1 MPFLT
6 ELVAPWLKWTDG
18 QTLPVSVVSAAVEGR
33 AGHCGNGEEKTLPQ
47 AGVGASGSRFPEP
60 VVKDE

>member
-6 ELVAPWLKWTDG
+6 ELVAPWLRWTGG

-33 AGHCGNGEEKTLPQ
+33 AGYCGNREEKTLRQ
-47 AGVGASGSRFPEP
+47 AGVGGSKSRFPEP
-60 VVKDE
+60 VSKDE